1 MNTNVYEAPK
11 AELLE
16 ANSAVAPL
24 TLKQILFSF
33 QGRIGRK
40 IFWLTALG
48 MFVAEMVVFGL
59 LTALSTGPEVLMFV
73 TAVLYI
79 PLVWVGLAIQVK
91 RWHDRNKSGWWVLLN
106 FVPLIG
112 AIWVFVEAGCLAG
125 DQNANDYGAPSA

>member
-11 AELLE
+11 AELLQ

-40 IFWLTALG
+40 FFWLTALG
-48 MFVAEMVVFGL
+48 MLVAEMVVFGL
-59 LTALSTGPEVLMFV
+59 LTALTVSDEVLMIFV
-73 TAVLYI
+73 GLVYI

-106 FVPLIG
+106 LVPLIG
-112 AIWVFVEAGCLAG
+112 AIWVFIEVGCLAG
-125 DQNANDYGAPSA
+125 DQNANDYGSPSA